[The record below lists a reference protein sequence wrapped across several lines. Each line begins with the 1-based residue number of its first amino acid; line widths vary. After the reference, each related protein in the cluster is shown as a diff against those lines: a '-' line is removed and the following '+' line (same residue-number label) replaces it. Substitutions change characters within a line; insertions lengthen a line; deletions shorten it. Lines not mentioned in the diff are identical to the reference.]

1 LAAHATSGAWI
12 NPMKDSTA
20 PTVDAIAAAMLGNLD
35 QRRGQLVPRGA
46 ELGRS
51 HGSSPSR

>member
-1 LAAHATSGAWI
+1 
-12 NPMKDSTA
+12 MKDSTA